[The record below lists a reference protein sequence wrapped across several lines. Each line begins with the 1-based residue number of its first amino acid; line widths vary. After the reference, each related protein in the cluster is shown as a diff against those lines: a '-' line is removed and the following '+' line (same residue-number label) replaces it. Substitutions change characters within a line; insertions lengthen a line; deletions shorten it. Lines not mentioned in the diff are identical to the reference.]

1 MREPTVQGVR
11 ALAKLDGTIP
21 PQCVDRAIDAL
32 SGKTA
37 AELVSQK
44 RVESVI
50 TRAQAA
56 EILHVCEKTIDNYA
70 RQGLVK
76 RFKITRKRSLG
87 LTRSSVEILAARR
100 KGMVV

>member
-21 PQCVDRAIDAL
+21 PHCVDRAIDAL

-37 AELVSQK
+37 AELVGSK
-44 RVESVI
+44 PVDSVI

-56 EILHVCEKTIDNYA
+56 EILQVCEKTVDNYA
-70 RQGLVK
+70 RQGYIK
-76 RFKITRKRSLG
+76 RYQVTEKRALG
-87 LTRSSVEILAARR
+87 LIRSSVEILAARR

>member
-1 MREPTVQGVR
+1 MKEATAQGLR
-11 ALAKLDGTIP
+11 ILAKLDGSIKP
-21 PQCVDRAIDAL
+21 AQVDRAIDAL

-44 RVESVI
+44 RIESVI

-56 EILHVCEKTIDNYA
+56 EILQVCEKTVDNYA
-70 RQGLVK
+70 RQGLVQ
-76 RFKITRKRSLG
+76 RYKITKKRSLG
-87 LTRSSVEILAARR
+87 LIRSSVEILAARK